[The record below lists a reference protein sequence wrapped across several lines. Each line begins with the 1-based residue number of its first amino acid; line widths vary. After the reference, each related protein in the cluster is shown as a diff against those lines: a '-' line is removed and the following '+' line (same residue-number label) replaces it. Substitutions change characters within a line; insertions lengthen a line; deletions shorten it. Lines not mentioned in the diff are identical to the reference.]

1 MIVVDS
7 SSIIS
12 LAVNCM
18 CPIMESLDVGFLITP
33 KVYEEIISKPSTNK
47 RFALESMR
55 IKRLVSSGAIGVKA
69 PTTDLHEKILEAA
82 NRIYSIRGSE
92 LKIIHNAEAE
102 ALSLADEVGARAL
115 MIDERTM
122 RLLIEDPVG
131 LKDLLAYRN
140 RAQVR
145 VNEIWLKRFKD
156 VVPKIPIIRSAEI
169 VAIAYER
176 GLLTRMHD
184 VEDKSVLDAALAA
197 LKFSGCAI
205 SWEEIEEYQKAVI

>member
-18 CPIMESLDVGFLITP
+18 CPLMESLDAGYVITP
-33 KVYEEIISKPSTNK
+33 KVYEEIVSRPSGNP

-55 IKRLVSSGAIGVKA
+55 IARMVSSGTVKVEA
-69 PTTDLHEKILEAA
+69 PKGNLHEEILAAA
-82 NRIYSIRGSE
+82 NRIYTIRGRDMT
-92 LKIIHNAEAE
+92 IIHHAEAE
-102 ALSLADEVGARAL
+102 AISLAGQTSAKAL

-122 RLLIEDPVG
+122 RLLIEDPYG
-131 LKDLLAYRN
+131 LRALLGYRN
-140 RAQVR
+140 KEEVKI
-145 VNEIWLKRFKD
+145 NEGWLHRLRQ
-156 VVPKIPIIRSAEI
+156 VVPNVPIIRSAEL

-176 GLLTRMHD
+176 GLLARMHD
-184 VEDKSVLDAALAA
+184 VEEKTVLKAALAA

-205 SWEEIEEYQKAVI
+205 TWDEIAECERAVI